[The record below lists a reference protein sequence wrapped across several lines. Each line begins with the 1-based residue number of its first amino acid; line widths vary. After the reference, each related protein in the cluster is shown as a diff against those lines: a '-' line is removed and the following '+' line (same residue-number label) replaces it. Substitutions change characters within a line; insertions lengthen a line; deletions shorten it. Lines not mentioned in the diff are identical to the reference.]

1 MLQITISKPI
11 HQLGIPANT
20 DIIIDYDEDNL
31 SELFKDIEKNQ
42 LKIYHNESIEIID
55 YKLNI
60 EDLFDKE
67 AESFFEELEELKDNE

>member
-11 HQLGIPANT
+11 HQLGISANT
-20 DIIIDYDEDNL
+20 DIIIDYDEDSL